1 MGVFPPLDQILLPGE
16 CIQQPA
22 KPRIEC
28 GTGNEGTIYV
38 TGVVV
43 MASGTQSG
51 VTQGAEVEPRKVEQ
65 AEAPLLVSNIDV
77 LNRICGE
84 G

>member
-1 MGVFPPLDQILLPGE
+1 MWDRRSGHHKCD
-16 CIQQPA
+16 
-22 KPRIEC
+22 R
-28 GTGNEGTIYV
+28 
-38 TGVVV
+38 VVV

-65 AEAPLLVSNIDV
+65 AEAPLLASNIDV